1 MFKKI
6 IVAED
11 IDSISHG
18 LKATFEKLNATEVIF
33 SKYCDETF
41 LKIKR
46 AKQDKNPFDLLIT
59 DLSFKSSHMDVKL
72 ISGEQLIKQ
81 LKTEEVE
88 IAIIAYSIDERGYN
102 IRYLLDDLDI
112 NGYVSKGRESTQDLL
127 KAIQAVYNGEKYVSP
142 HLAHLKKPD
151 GITDLDTTDL
161 EIIKL
166 LAEGFSQPEIVNIFK
181 KESKKSS
188 SFSSVEKRIIKM
200 RTSLQAKNTTQLV
213 GIAKDMGLV

>member
-18 LKATFEKLNATEVIF
+18 LKVIF

-181 KESKKSS
+181 KQSKKSS